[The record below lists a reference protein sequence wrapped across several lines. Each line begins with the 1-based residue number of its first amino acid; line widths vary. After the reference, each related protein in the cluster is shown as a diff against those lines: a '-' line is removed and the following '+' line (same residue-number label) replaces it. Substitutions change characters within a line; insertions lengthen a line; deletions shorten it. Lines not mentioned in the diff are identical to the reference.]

1 MEDSC
6 QKYLQQAYDLAEK
19 LLSLADE
26 GDAARQDVG
35 CGIVFGT
42 MRDCG
47 YKLQAL
53 VAKEIEAHKLKETS
67 SPDEKATANDRTS
80 R

>member
-1 MEDSC
+1 MADSC
-6 QKYLQQAYDLAEK
+6 QKHLQRALRLAQE
-19 LLSLADE
+19 LLTLADK
-26 GDAARQDVG
+26 GDAERQDVG

-53 VAKEIEAHKLKETS
+53 VNQEIQAHNLKEKS
-67 SPDEKATANDRTS
+67 IRDERAATND
-80 R
+80 

>member
-1 MEDSC
+1 MKDSC
-6 QKYLQQAYDLAEK
+6 QKYLQKAYDLAGK
-19 LLSLADE
+19 LLVLADE

-53 VAKEIEAHKLKETS
+53 AAKEIEAHKRKEQS
-67 SPDEKATANDRTS
+67 SQDEKATVNDRART
-80 R
+80 